1 MHQTTLSRKELQK
14 ELRKF
19 ISVFRASNA
28 VEDIDDEEQHT
39 APVPMEY
46 ERLAT
51 FASASI
57 SALIST
63 AAGVEFRFQVSLE
76 PIADEDDEGAYS
88 FMVTQDFSHAIVKIH
103 RVHKRLLDAPEEYKA
118 MIFLYLCA
126 CIYCTEYQEFNPEH
140 DWGIKNPTE
149 RLALDAFYNV
159 TDAQRAAARRS
170 IFN

>member
-19 ISVFRASNA
+19 ISVFRASTN
-28 VEDIDDEEQHT
+28 EDADDDEQRT
-39 APVPMEY
+39 VAVPLEY

-63 AAGVEFRFQVSLE
+63 AAEVDFRFQVYLE
-76 PIADEDDEGAYS
+76 PEEDGDDESAYT
-88 FMVTQDFSHAIVKIH
+88 FMVNADFSHAIVKIH
-103 RVHKRLLDAPEEYKA
+103 RVHPRLVSAPEEYKA

-140 DWGIKNPTE
+140 DWRIKNPTE
-149 RLALDAFYNV
+149 RLALDAYYNV

-170 IFN
+170 VFN